1 MMLFRHK
8 SAGAMYQRD
17 IQRCLHTQHGR
28 NAEAYVDDMVIN
40 TQEDER
46 LISDLPET
54 FDNMRKFKMMLNP
67 EKCTFG
73 VPSGKLLRYMV
84 SHHGINPNPDKV
96 LAITKMKPPESMH
109 DVDKLMG
116 CTRILVL

>member
-1 MMLFRHK
+1 
-8 SAGAMYQRD
+8 MYQRG

-73 VPSGKLLRYMV
+73 VPSGKLLWYMV

>member
-1 MMLFRHK
+1 
-8 SAGAMYQRD
+8 
-17 IQRCLHTQHGR
+17 
-28 NAEAYVDDMVIN
+28 
-40 TQEDER
+40 
-46 LISDLPET
+46 
-54 FDNMRKFKMMLNP
+54 MRKFKMMLNP
-67 EKCTFG
+67 KKCTFG
-73 VPSGKLLRYMV
+73 VPSGKLLWYMV